1 MFILFQT
8 VVALFFIYLVSSII
22 NSLLVES
29 LAQWLNLRGD
39 FLRLNIT
46 NFFKN
51 PKAQKNKSYN
61 PFWRIT
67 NWIKGI
73 FRKNNDPKVEEF
85 GDLIYDHF
93 LIKKF
98 SRKHKEYPSY
108 IDAKLFSSVIY
119 DLLLNKMPIEEA
131 DKATLA
137 KEFNNLKYKDSK
149 GEEISLK
156 INFEVRELIQNI
168 ILKASSLGKNLEDV
182 LAEIEAVYNIYM
194 ERVSQWYKARLKWIL
209 FGMGLLIAS
218 LSNLD
223 SINLFNIIKEDPQ
236 IRSDFIIAAKD
247 LEELKTVE
255 LNDGQKEVLIDTL
268 LNKILVKND
277 SAILI
282 YPPQVTGETVG
293 KVYQVLIGSDK
304 EVPSSFA
311 NLELGLAGYSTFIDK
326 FKQAESNKEASVM
339 VCLKI
344 LGLFI
349 TGIALSYGAT
359 FWFDLL
365 KKLIQFG

>member
-1 MFILFQT
+1 MFVLFQT

-39 FLRLNIT
+39 FLRQNIT

-51 PKAQKNKSYN
+51 SKAQKIKGFN

-67 NWIKGI
+67 NWIKGV
-73 FRKNNDPKVEEF
+73 FGKQSEAKVEEF

-98 SRKHKEYPSY
+98 SRKRKEYPTY
-108 IDAKLFSSVIY
+108 IDSKLFSSVIY
-119 DLLLNKMPIEEA
+119 DLLLNKMPVKDV
-131 DKATLA
+131 DKATL
-137 KEFNNLKYKDSK
+137 ENVFDNLKYKDSK
-149 GEEISLK
+149 GEEIRLN
-156 INFEVRELIQNI
+156 INYEVREVIQNI
-168 ILKASSLGKNLEDV
+168 ILKASGLEKNLEDV
-182 LAEIEAVYNIYM
+182 LTEIETVYNIYM
-194 ERVSQWYKARLKWIL
+194 ERVSQWYKKRLKWIL

-223 SINLFNIIKEDPQ
+223 SINLFNIIKEDPE

-247 LEELKTVE
+247 LEELETVE
-255 LNDGQKEVLIDTL
+255 LNDGQKEVLIDSL

-277 SAILI
+277 SALLI

-293 KVYQVLIGSDK
+293 QVYKILINADK
-304 EVPSSFA
+304 KVPSSFA
-311 NLELGLAGYSTFIDK
+311 NLELGLAGYNSFSDK
-326 FKQAESNKEASVM
+326 FKQAENNKEAFMM
-339 VCLKI
+339 VLFKI

-349 TGIALSYGAT
+349 TSIALSYGAT

-365 KKLIQFG
+365 KKLIRFG